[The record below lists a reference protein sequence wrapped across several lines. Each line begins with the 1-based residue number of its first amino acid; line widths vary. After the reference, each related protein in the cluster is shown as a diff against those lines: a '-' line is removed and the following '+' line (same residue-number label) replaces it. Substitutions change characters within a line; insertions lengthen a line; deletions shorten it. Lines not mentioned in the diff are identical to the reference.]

1 MLLRTRDGYG
11 FKFQIQ
17 LHIDDLKV
25 LHFIHSTLAMG
36 NIYITGSAARFVITS
51 AKDTEKILNIFTKH
65 TLNTHKLMNFL
76 DFKKAFEIY
85 TSSRLKTDDMLNKV
99 EEIRLKMNKLR
110 VDFTMPPCYSIHIT
124 PYWLLGF
131 VEGDGSFF
139 TRNNFALSFNL
150 AQSSKDIKLMEAIR
164 DYFNNLAS
172 SLNNGA
178 GLEGDAV
185 LLSHKK
191 SSNMTYLVIN
201 RLDYI
206 TQVLIPF
213 FDGFYWQSKKKL
225 DYQDWKIILKFRK
238 LGLHYT
244 DEGVKVLNSI
254 LSGMNNN
261 RLTTSGS
268 SLSVEERG
276 ILNSNITKLLEG
288 PSNFEV
294 KEDGRVF
301 IKSLNKYYSNKANIR
316 LELIKDNGGI
326 IKSFASAA
334 DCAKYLK
341 VSRMTVTQRLRKG
354 KPFLF
359 DAKHVSLKKSADI
372 P

>member
-1 MLLRTRDGYG
+1 
-11 FKFQIQ
+11 
-17 LHIDDLKV
+17 
-25 LHFIHSTLAMG
+25 
-36 NIYITGSAARFVITS
+36 
-51 AKDTEKILNIFTKH
+51 
-65 TLNTHKLMNFL
+65 MNFL

-341 VSRMTVTQRLRKG
+341 VSPMTVTQRLRKG

-372 P
+372 PL